1 MNNVSVATVVVSQYA
16 SSCAMCRILMFNDS
30 DSSFAIRTSFD
41 LKFMQKKISEKIYK
55 ELSNKENIE

>member
-1 MNNVSVATVVVSQYA
+1 
-16 SSCAMCRILMFNDS
+16 MFNDS